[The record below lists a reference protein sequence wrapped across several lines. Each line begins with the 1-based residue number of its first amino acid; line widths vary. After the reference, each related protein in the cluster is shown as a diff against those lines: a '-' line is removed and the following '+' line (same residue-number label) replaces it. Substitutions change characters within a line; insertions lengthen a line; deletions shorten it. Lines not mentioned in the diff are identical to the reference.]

1 MAMLPLQPR
10 NTMAHDVSVPPQA
23 RILIVEDDG
32 DIAGMLVDL
41 VKAHSFQAVS
51 VANGIEM
58 DRILARHGF
67 DLILLDGMLPG
78 EDGFSICRRLRSS
91 GKTPILMLTALRE
104 DIDRILGLE
113 LGADDYVTKPFNSRE
128 LMARIKNILRRV
140 ADHSEPEAG
149 LEALR
154 FSGWRIDPRSRQL
167 FDADGAQVS
176 MTTAEFDLLWAFCC
190 HPNKVLTREQLL
202 AMTHAG
208 SAGPIERSIDA
219 HISRVRQKIE
229 PNLKDPTFIKTV
241 RLGGY
246 LFASKVE
253 RLP

>member
-1 MAMLPLQPR
+1 MAKSHPQHR
-10 NTMAHDVSVPPQA
+10 NATTHEMSISQA

-41 VKAHSFQAVS
+41 LRSNGYHAVS

-58 DRILARHGF
+58 DRTLARHGF
-67 DLILLDGMLPG
+67 DLVLLDGMLPG

-91 GKTPILMLTALRE
+91 GKTPILMLTALRD

-128 LMARIKNILRRV
+128 LMARIKNILRR
-140 ADHSEPEAG
+140 ATDHGEPETE
-149 LEALR
+149 LEPMT

-176 MTTAEFDLLWAFCC
+176 MTTAEFDLLWAFCR

-208 SAGPIERSIDA
+208 SAGPIERSVDA

-253 RLP
+253 RLA